1 MAKIYESPDGGKTVY
16 VRDTDTPDK
25 ERELLF
31 DYKLMDAEVQANSP
45 YNDGWT
51 QEMYREYALERRQEL
66 QMPQVEEELWPAWIK
81 MNLTEEAMER
91 YGSWKAM
98 QDDGWELTE
107 DGFWI
112 NDGSKKVL
120 NKEYRN
126 NIIQCRQCLQRRVSP
141 SVRLPR

>member
-31 DYKLMDAEVQANSP
+31 DYTLMNAEMQAQSP

-98 QDDGWELTE
+98 QDDGWELTD

-120 NKEYRN
+120 NKE
-126 NIIQCRQCLQRRVSP
+126 
-141 SVRLPR
+141 

>member
-31 DYKLMDAEVQANSP
+31 DYKLMDAEMQAQSP

-98 QDDGWELTE
+98 QDDGWELTD

-120 NKEYRN
+120 NKE
-126 NIIQCRQCLQRRVSP
+126 
-141 SVRLPR
+141 

>member
-31 DYKLMDAEVQANSP
+31 DYKLMDAELQANSP

-66 QMPQVEEELWPAWIK
+66 QMPQVEEELWPVWIK

-120 NKEYRN
+120 NKE
-126 NIIQCRQCLQRRVSP
+126 
-141 SVRLPR
+141 

>member
-1 MAKIYESPDGGKTVY
+1 MSKIYESPDGGKTVY

-31 DYKLMDAEVQANSP
+31 DYKLMDAEVQAQSP

-51 QEMYREYALERRQEL
+51 QEMYREYAMDRRQQL

-98 QDDGWELTE
+98 QDDGWELTD

-120 NKEYRN
+120 NKE
-126 NIIQCRQCLQRRVSP
+126 
-141 SVRLPR
+141 

>member
-1 MAKIYESPDGGKTVY
+1 MSKIYESPDGGKTVY

-31 DYKLMDAEVQANSP
+31 DYKLMDAEIQAQSP

-51 QEMYREYALERRQEL
+51 QEMYREYALERRKEL

-120 NKEYRN
+120 NKE
-126 NIIQCRQCLQRRVSP
+126 
-141 SVRLPR
+141 

>member
-31 DYKLMDAEVQANSP
+31 DYKLMDAEIQAQSS

-51 QEMYREYALERRQEL
+51 QEMYREYAMDRRQQL

-81 MNLTEEAMER
+81 MNLSEEAMER

-98 QDDGWELTE
+98 QDDGWELTD

-120 NKEYRN
+120 NKEKE
-126 NIIQCRQCLQRRVSP
+126 
-141 SVRLPR
+141 

>member
-25 ERELLF
+25 DRELLF
-31 DYKLMDAEVQANSP
+31 DYKLMDAEIQSQSP

-51 QEMYREYALERRQEL
+51 QEMYREYAMDRRQQL

-98 QDDGWELTE
+98 QDDGWELTD

-120 NKEYRN
+120 NKE
-126 NIIQCRQCLQRRVSP
+126 
-141 SVRLPR
+141 

>member
-31 DYKLMDAEVQANSP
+31 DYKLMDAEIQAQSS

-51 QEMYREYALERRQEL
+51 QEMYREYAMDRRQQL

-81 MNLTEEAMER
+81 MNLSEQGMER

-98 QDDGWELTE
+98 KDDGWELTD

-112 NDGSKKVL
+112 NDGSTKVL
-120 NKEYRN
+120 NKE
-126 NIIQCRQCLQRRVSP
+126 
-141 SVRLPR
+141 

>member
-31 DYKLMDAEVQANSP
+31 DYKLMDAELQAKSP

-51 QEMYREYALERRQEL
+51 QEMYREYALERRKEL

-112 NDGSKKVL
+112 NDGSTKVL
-120 NKEYRN
+120 NKE
-126 NIIQCRQCLQRRVSP
+126 
-141 SVRLPR
+141 

>member
-1 MAKIYESPDGGKTVY
+1 MSKIYESPDGGKTVY

-31 DYKLMDAEVQANSP
+31 DYKLMDAEMQSQSP

-51 QEMYREYALERRQEL
+51 QEMYREYALERRKEL

-120 NKEYRN
+120 NKDCDILR
-126 NIIQCRQCLQRRVSP
+126 LQA
-141 SVRLPR
+141 LNC

>member
-25 ERELLF
+25 DRELLF
-31 DYKLMDAEVQANSP
+31 DYKLMDAEIQAQSP

-51 QEMYREYALERRQEL
+51 QEMYREYAMDRRQQL

-98 QDDGWELTE
+98 QDDGWELTD

-112 NDGSKKVL
+112 NDGSTKVL
-120 NKEYRN
+120 NKE
-126 NIIQCRQCLQRRVSP
+126 
-141 SVRLPR
+141 

>member
-51 QEMYREYALERRQEL
+51 QEMYREYAMERRQEL

-120 NKEYRN
+120 NKE
-126 NIIQCRQCLQRRVSP
+126 
-141 SVRLPR
+141 

>member
-31 DYKLMDAEVQANSP
+31 DYKLMDAEVQTNSP

-51 QEMYREYALERRQEL
+51 QEMYREYAMERRQEL

-112 NDGSKKVL
+112 NDGSAKVL
-120 NKEYRN
+120 NKE
-126 NIIQCRQCLQRRVSP
+126 
-141 SVRLPR
+141 

>member
-31 DYKLMDAEVQANSP
+31 DYKLMDAEIQAQSP

-66 QMPQVEEELWPAWIK
+66 QMPQVEEELWPVWIK

-98 QDDGWELTE
+98 QDDGWELTD

-120 NKEYRN
+120 NKE
-126 NIIQCRQCLQRRVSP
+126 
-141 SVRLPR
+141 

>member
-31 DYKLMDAEVQANSP
+31 DYKLMDAELQANSP

-98 QDDGWELTE
+98 QDDGWELTD

-120 NKEYRN
+120 NKE
-126 NIIQCRQCLQRRVSP
+126 
-141 SVRLPR
+141 

>member
-25 ERELLF
+25 DRELLF
-31 DYKLMDAEVQANSP
+31 DYKLMDAEIQAQSP

-51 QEMYREYALERRQEL
+51 QEMYREYAMDRRQQL

-98 QDDGWELTE
+98 QDDGWELTD

-120 NKEYRN
+120 NKE
-126 NIIQCRQCLQRRVSP
+126 
-141 SVRLPR
+141 

>member
-31 DYKLMDAEVQANSP
+31 DYKLMDAEIQAQSS
-45 YNDGWT
+45 YNDWWT
-51 QEMYREYALERRQEL
+51 QEMYREYAMDRRQQL
-66 QMPQVEEELWPAWIK
+66 QIPQVEEELWPAWIK
-81 MNLTEEAMER
+81 MNLSEEGMER

-98 QDDGWELTE
+98 QDDGWELTD

-120 NKEYRN
+120 NKE
-126 NIIQCRQCLQRRVSP
+126 
-141 SVRLPR
+141 

>member
-31 DYKLMDAEVQANSP
+31 DYKLMDAEMQAQSP

-51 QEMYREYALERRQEL
+51 QEMYREYALERRKEL

-98 QDDGWELTE
+98 QDDGWELTD

-120 NKEYRN
+120 NKE
-126 NIIQCRQCLQRRVSP
+126 
-141 SVRLPR
+141 

>member
-31 DYKLMDAEVQANSP
+31 DYTLMNAEMQAQSP

-51 QEMYREYALERRQEL
+51 QEMYREYALERRKEL
-66 QMPQVEEELWPAWIK
+66 QMPQVEEELWPPYIK

-112 NDGSKKVL
+112 NDGSTKVL
-120 NKEYRN
+120 NKE
-126 NIIQCRQCLQRRVSP
+126 
-141 SVRLPR
+141 

>member
-1 MAKIYESPDGGKTVY
+1 MQRHRYPMAKIYESPDGGKTVY

-31 DYKLMDAEVQANSP
+31 DYKLMDAEIQAQSP

-51 QEMYREYALERRQEL
+51 QEMYREYAMDRRQQL

-98 QDDGWELTE
+98 KDDGWDLTD

-112 NDGSKKVL
+112 NDGSTKVL
-120 NKEYRN
+120 NKE
-126 NIIQCRQCLQRRVSP
+126 
-141 SVRLPR
+141 

>member
-31 DYKLMDAEVQANSP
+31 DYKLMDAEMQAQSA

-51 QEMYREYALERRQEL
+51 QEMYREYALERRKEL

-120 NKEYRN
+120 NKE
-126 NIIQCRQCLQRRVSP
+126 
-141 SVRLPR
+141 

>member
-31 DYKLMDAEVQANSP
+31 DYKLMDAELQSNSP

-66 QMPQVEEELWPAWIK
+66 QMPQVEEELWPVWIK

-112 NDGSKKVL
+112 NDGSRKVL
-120 NKEYRN
+120 NKE
-126 NIIQCRQCLQRRVSP
+126 
-141 SVRLPR
+141 

>member
-51 QEMYREYALERRQEL
+51 QEMYREYALERRKEL

-98 QDDGWELTE
+98 QDDGRELTE
-107 DGFWI
+107 DGFLI

-120 NKEYRN
+120 NKE
-126 NIIQCRQCLQRRVSP
+126 
-141 SVRLPR
+141 

>member
-66 QMPQVEEELWPAWIK
+66 QMAQVEEELWPAWIK

-120 NKEYRN
+120 NKE
-126 NIIQCRQCLQRRVSP
+126 
-141 SVRLPR
+141 

>member
-31 DYKLMDAEVQANSP
+31 DYTLMNAEMQAQSP

-120 NKEYRN
+120 NKE
-126 NIIQCRQCLQRRVSP
+126 
-141 SVRLPR
+141 

>member
-51 QEMYREYALERRQEL
+51 QEMYREYALERRKEL

-112 NDGSKKVL
+112 NDGSRKVI
-120 NKEYRN
+120 NKE
-126 NIIQCRQCLQRRVSP
+126 
-141 SVRLPR
+141 

>member
-31 DYKLMDAEVQANSP
+31 DYKLMDAEVEANSP

-51 QEMYREYALERRQEL
+51 QEMYREYAMERRQEL

-112 NDGSKKVL
+112 NDGSAKVL
-120 NKEYRN
+120 NKE
-126 NIIQCRQCLQRRVSP
+126 
-141 SVRLPR
+141 

>member
-1 MAKIYESPDGGKTVY
+1 MSKIYESPDGGKTVY

-51 QEMYREYALERRQEL
+51 QEMYREYALERRKEL

-98 QDDGWELTE
+98 QEDGWELTE

-112 NDGSKKVL
+112 NDGSTKVL
-120 NKEYRN
+120 NKE
-126 NIIQCRQCLQRRVSP
+126 
-141 SVRLPR
+141 

>member
-51 QEMYREYALERRQEL
+51 QEMYREYALERRKEL
-66 QMPQVEEELWPAWIK
+66 QMPQVEEEHWPAWIK

-120 NKEYRN
+120 NKE
-126 NIIQCRQCLQRRVSP
+126 
-141 SVRLPR
+141 

>member
-25 ERELLF
+25 ERERLF

-51 QEMYREYALERRQEL
+51 QEMYREYALERRKEL

-120 NKEYRN
+120 NKE
-126 NIIQCRQCLQRRVSP
+126 
-141 SVRLPR
+141 

>member
-31 DYKLMDAEVQANSP
+31 DYKLMDAEVQALSP
-45 YNDGWT
+45 YNDGWSR
-51 QEMYREYALERRQEL
+51 EMYREYAMDRRQQL

-98 QDDGWELTE
+98 QDDGWELTD

-120 NKEYRN
+120 NKE
-126 NIIQCRQCLQRRVSP
+126 
-141 SVRLPR
+141 

>member
-31 DYKLMDAEVQANSP
+31 DYKLMDAEIQAQSS

-51 QEMYREYALERRQEL
+51 QEMYREYAMDRRQQL

-91 YGSWKAM
+91 YGSWKSM
-98 QDDGWELTE
+98 QEDGWELTD

-120 NKEYRN
+120 NKE
-126 NIIQCRQCLQRRVSP
+126 
-141 SVRLPR
+141 

>member
-1 MAKIYESPDGGKTVY
+1 MAKIYESPDGGKTIY

-31 DYKLMDAEVQANSP
+31 DYRVMDAEIQAQSP

-51 QEMYREYALERRQEL
+51 QEMYREYAMDRRQQL

-120 NKEYRN
+120 NKE
-126 NIIQCRQCLQRRVSP
+126 CLLYTSP
-141 SVRLPR
+141 SPRDS

>member
-31 DYKLMDAEVQANSP
+31 DYKLMDAEMQAQSP

-51 QEMYREYALERRQEL
+51 QEMYREYALERRKEL

-112 NDGSKKVL
+112 NDGSAKVL
-120 NKEYRN
+120 NKE
-126 NIIQCRQCLQRRVSP
+126 
-141 SVRLPR
+141 

>member
-51 QEMYREYALERRQEL
+51 QEMYREYAMERRQEL
-66 QMPQVEEELWPAWIK
+66 QMPQVDEELWPAWIK

-112 NDGSKKVL
+112 NDGSAKVL
-120 NKEYRN
+120 NKE
-126 NIIQCRQCLQRRVSP
+126 
-141 SVRLPR
+141 

>member
-31 DYKLMDAEVQANSP
+31 DYKLMDAEMQAQSP

-51 QEMYREYALERRQEL
+51 QEMYREYAMDRRQEL

-112 NDGSKKVL
+112 NDGSAKVL
-120 NKEYRN
+120 NKE
-126 NIIQCRQCLQRRVSP
+126 
-141 SVRLPR
+141 

>member
-120 NKEYRN
+120 NKE
-126 NIIQCRQCLQRRVSP
+126 
-141 SVRLPR
+141 

>member
-1 MAKIYESPDGGKTVY
+1 MSKIYESPDGGKTVY

-51 QEMYREYALERRQEL
+51 QEMYREYALERRKEL

-98 QDDGWELTE
+98 QDDGWELTD

-120 NKEYRN
+120 NKE
-126 NIIQCRQCLQRRVSP
+126 
-141 SVRLPR
+141 

>member
-16 VRDTDTPDK
+16 VRDTDTRDK

-31 DYKLMDAEVQANSP
+31 DYKLMDAELQANSP

-51 QEMYREYALERRQEL
+51 QEMYREYALERRKEL

-98 QDDGWELTE
+98 QDDGWELTD

-120 NKEYRN
+120 NKE
-126 NIIQCRQCLQRRVSP
+126 
-141 SVRLPR
+141 

>member
-31 DYKLMDAEVQANSP
+31 DYKLMDAEVQANSH
-45 YNDGWT
+45 YNAGWT
-51 QEMYREYALERRQEL
+51 HEMYREYAMERRQEL

-112 NDGSKKVL
+112 NDGSAKVL
-120 NKEYRN
+120 NKE
-126 NIIQCRQCLQRRVSP
+126 
-141 SVRLPR
+141 